1 MGDFDRIE
9 RELERQTTR
18 LVLID
23 GRHEWANLYRLI
35 QTVLLAL
42 ILWRVW

>member
-1 MGDFDRIE
+1 MTDLQDIE
-9 RELERQTTR
+9 KELKAQTMR
-18 LVLID
+18 LVY
-23 GRHEWANLYRLI
+23 RHDWASVFRLI

>member
-1 MGDFDRIE
+1 MTDLQDIE
-9 RELERQTTR
+9 RELRAQTMR

-23 GRHEWANLYRLI
+23 GRHEWASVFRLI
-35 QTVLLAL
+35 QTVLLGL

>member
-1 MGDFDRIE
+1 MADLDDIKD
-9 RELERQTTR
+9 ELRAQTMR
-18 LVLID
+18 LVFRQD
-23 GRHEWANLYRLI
+23 WASVFRLI

>member
-1 MGDFDRIE
+1 MADLQNIE

-23 GRHEWANLYRLI
+23 GRHVWANLYRFI
-35 QTVLLAL
+35 QTVLLAF
-42 ILWRVW
+42 ILWHVS

>member
-1 MGDFDRIE
+1 MTDLQDIQ

-42 ILWRVW
+42 IVWRVW

>member
-1 MGDFDRIE
+1 MADLQDIQ

-42 ILWRVW
+42 IVWRVW